1 MSLNM
6 RARTHLL
13 AAAALATGCLLA
25 PAAQAGGGEL
35 LAGDYVGKGKG
46 IKATVAVD
54 GAGDGVAR
62 YAIRTGCGAARG
74 SLTLRASASGVL
86 KGKRT
91 SGNRTVSA
99 RLAPGRSSAAAS
111 GWIRYAAAGAEPCKE
126 KRSFDASF
134 DLAGSPLVDQLSGH
148 YAGVGEDGGL
158 PISFDVGY
166 DKGEGAL
173 VVRGL
178 SFETETECWNDGDGD
193 GVDDS
198 LVARV
203 AGLGGEVDPD
213 GYFEIAYTPDE
224 DSEFYVEGILDGGDA
239 DLYVEVGGFFADD
252 GTPLTGGPLECD
264 SWGEDY
270 FASKDG

>member
-6 RARTHLL
+6 RARIHLL
-13 AAAALATGCLLA
+13 AGAALAAGCLLA
-25 PAAQAGGGEL
+25 SAAQAGNDAL

-54 GAGDGVAR
+54 GGGDGVAR
-62 YAIRTGCGAARG
+62 YAIRTGCGPVKG
-74 SLTLRASASGVL
+74 SLALSASPSGAL
-86 KGKRT
+86 KGKRARNK
-91 SGNRTVSA
+91 GTVTA
-99 RLAPGRSSAAAS
+99 KFAPGRGSGAAS
-111 GWIRYAAAGAEPCKE
+111 GWIRYAAAGAEPCKV
-126 KRSFDASF
+126 KRRFDATL

-148 YAGVGEDGGL
+148 YAGVGDDDGL

-166 DKGEGAL
+166 DKREGTL

-213 GYFEIAYTPDE
+213 GYFEITYAPDE
-224 DSEFYVEGILDGGDA
+224 DSEFYVEGILDGGEA
-239 DLYVEVGGFFADD
+239 ELYIEVGGFFALD

-270 FASKDG
+270 SASKDG